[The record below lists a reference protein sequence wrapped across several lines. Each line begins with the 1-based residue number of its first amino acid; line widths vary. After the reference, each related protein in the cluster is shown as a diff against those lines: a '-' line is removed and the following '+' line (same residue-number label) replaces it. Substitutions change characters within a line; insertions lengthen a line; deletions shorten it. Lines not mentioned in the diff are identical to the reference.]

1 MMRIPRK
8 TTRGAAWTM
17 AVGAAA
23 GVAAAALWTVRAR
36 GWPRRSRRMR
46 GDLTL
51 EDRVVNALLE
61 DEATSRCAIEV
72 AAISPGVIELTGS
85 VGTPAEL
92 RRAVEVTQGVSGVT
106 TVVNRLEVG
115 MEASRMSE
123 RRRRYEEGDPALR
136 EQHWYGVGV
145 GTGRRRQGAST
156 DPDRRD
162 DRVDMLTEAF
172 EEQAAEVERA
182 EDPDAEPQPGGGAPP
197 VL

>member
-1 MMRIPRK
+1 
-8 TTRGAAWTM
+8 M
-17 AVGAAA
+17 AE
-23 GVAAAALWTVRAR
+23 RA
-36 GWPRRSRRMR
+36 
-46 GDLTL
+46 
-51 EDRVVNALLE
+51 
-61 DEATSRCAIEV
+61 ATSRDAFGGVPRWLLGLGPLALIAAAV
-72 AAISPGVIELTGS
+72 AAFALLGGPGLGERTGPPVEKLAVERTVLEPGVIELTGS